1 MFFKCGFPACERNKL
16 FVCAVVVALALV
28 QRRDLRHLIIRQ
40 TEIQNVEIVPDVIHV
55 PAAGNHGKAHLRM
68 PAEDDLRGRLAVL
81 CTELSNIAAGRGVCL
96 APGFL
101 NDHSGQFAWIPF
113 DCSESFSCV
122 LCTHKDDRRPSLKE
136 FLTTLQTLY
145 AEAMAFPL

>member
-16 FVCAVVVALALV
+16 FVCAVVVTLALV

-101 NDHSGQFAWIPF
+101 NDHSGQ
-113 DCSESFSCV
+113 S
-122 LCTHKDDRRPSLKE
+122 LCKDPAARKNR
-136 FLTTLQTLY
+136 
-145 AEAMAFPL
+145 